1 MSLEQAGIREGIP
14 GHGRD
19 RGRISWKVPSH
30 PNHSGIL
37 GFTRDPMAELTS
49 GALEPL
55 ESLPVLLPMDL
66 DHHGRRGLDSGK
78 IPTWEGLSMGRGG
91 VPIPRGIANP
101 CGCGPWGR
109 GLVLGMV
116 GFRDLG
122 AIFQRQRFRDSVNS
136 H

>member
-19 RGRISWKVPSH
+19 RGWISWKVSSH

-78 IPTWEGLSMGRGG
+78 ILTWK
-91 VPIPRGIANP
+91 
-101 CGCGPWGR
+101 
-109 GLVLGMV
+109 GLVVHGQGWSPHSQRDCKSLWMQPLGTWISA
-116 GFRDLG
+116 GNG
-122 AIFQRQRFRDSVNS
+122 WIP
-136 H
+136 